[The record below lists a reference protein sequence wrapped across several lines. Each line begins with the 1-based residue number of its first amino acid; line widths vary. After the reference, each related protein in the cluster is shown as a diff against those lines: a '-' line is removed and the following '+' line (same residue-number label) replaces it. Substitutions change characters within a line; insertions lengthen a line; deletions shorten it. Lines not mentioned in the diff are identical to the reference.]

1 MRWGTLPG
9 LSRQSWSCVASSA
22 AWLRPKSK
30 RNAMGLNAASRKSG
44 AEVVQGCR
52 TGQRA
57 AWMHG
62 VATAARQFFGVQNVA
77 YSGIMTIYRSY
88 RINHLTGAADASS
101 TAGTSYKR
109 VTPMACPRRWRSGS
123 RRPWSKPSSM
133 GLRGRPIPTSGSRS
147 LRSASVRSKRAS
159 SGCYR
164 RPLSH
169 SCSPRL
175 HSSALKRHGES
186 DDEET
191 QEHQG
196 HRFHLHP

>member
-9 LSRQSWSCVASSA
+9 LSRQSWPRVASSA
-22 AWLRPKSK
+22 AWLRAKSK
-30 RNAMGLNAASRKSG
+30 RNAMGLDAAPRKSG

-109 VTPMACPRRWRSGS
+109 VTPDGVPEEVEKWFTQTVEQAKLYGT
-123 RRPWSKPSSM
+123 PWSPDTHQRIEELEERVREVEASQQLLLPPSAQP
-133 GLRGRPIPTSGSRS
+133 LVLPAPAQQRTKAAWR
-147 LRSASVRSKRAS
+147 KR
-159 SGCYR
+159 R
-164 RPLSH
+164 
-169 SCSPRL
+169 
-175 HSSALKRHGES
+175 
-186 DDEET
+186 
-191 QEHQG
+191 
-196 HRFHLHP
+196 

>member
-62 VATAARQFFGVQNVA
+62 VATAARQFLGVQNVA

-88 RINHLTGAADASS
+88 RVNDPEGVQ
-101 TAGTSYKR
+101 G
-109 VTPMACPRRWRSGS
+109 
-123 RRPWSKPSSM
+123 
-133 GLRGRPIPTSGSRS
+133 RGP
-147 LRSASVRSKRAS
+147 
-159 SGCYR
+159 
-164 RPLSH
+164 
-169 SCSPRL
+169 
-175 HSSALKRHGES
+175 E
-186 DDEET
+186 
-191 QEHQG
+191 
-196 HRFHLHP
+196 